1 MSAFRPA
8 MWVLAGVCLVAGVA
22 PAADPAKAMI
32 DQLPEVDRQDT
43 GYSGASSGTAFL
55 PFGRNETGVVL
66 LAPRQ
71 GKFGSSDAMRSL
83 VKLGVKAVPALLDH
97 LADDR
102 PTKIVIDVSGALTD
116 FKKRKYTV
124 RVGDL
129 CYVALG
135 QIVNREY
142 TTVEY
147 IPTAIVIVNGVPG
160 NKQLHA
166 DVVKEWGKLTADS
179 HRDALAKDLGSD
191 DRSRRVGAAVRLAYY
206 YPDALEPLVLEQLAR
221 PGAVDDLGP
230 LIDSLQY
237 DRSAKIDR
245 AVRDI
250 LEKTDSDYMGFIC
263 MNRLIGRG
271 YDADIEAFIKRR
283 LPKAKDERD
292 VESYRNYEAK
302 LGWTWLHKM
311 AELDVR
317 DLTEKAINEA
327 DDINAKTK
335 DGRTPLHIAA
345 AAGRL
350 DAVQQLLAANA
361 DRKAKDANGRTP
373 LDLAKQGKHTAVI
386 NRLGGSR

>member
-1 MSAFRPA
+1 MFAFRPA
-8 MWVLAGVCLVAGVA
+8 MWVVAGVCLVAGAA
-22 PAADPAKAMI
+22 PAADPAKALI
-32 DQLPEVDRQDT
+32 DHLPDVDRQDT

-55 PFGRNETGVVL
+55 PFGRNESGVVL

-102 PTKIVIDVSGALTD
+102 PTKIVIDVT
-116 FKKRKYTV
+116 KRSAFVRKSQYTV

-142 TTVEY
+142 TAVEY
-147 IPTAIVIVNGVPG
+147 IPTAIVSVSHVPES
-160 NKQLHA
+160 KQLHA
-166 DVVKEWGKLTADS
+166 DLAREWGKLTVDS
-179 HRDALAKDLGSD
+179 HRDSLIKDFASEANSL
-191 DRSRRVGAAVRLAYY
+191 RVGAAVRLAYY
-206 YPDALEPLVLEQLAR
+206 YPDALEPLVLKRLAR
-221 PGAVDDLGP
+221 PGPVDDHGP

-237 DRSAKIDR
+237 DRSEKIDR

-250 LEKTDSDYMGFIC
+250 LAKTDSDYIGFRC
-263 MNRLIGRG
+263 LNRLVGRG
-271 YDADIEAFIKRR
+271 YDADIEAFIKWR

-292 VESYRNYEAK
+292 VESYKSYEAK

-311 AELDVR
+311 AELDVY
-317 DLTEKAINEA
+317 DLTEKAINDA
-327 DDINAKTK
+327 DDINAKAK
-335 DGRTPLHIAA
+335 DGRTPLHVAA
-345 AAGRL
+345 AEGSIG
-350 DAVQQLLAANA
+350 AVRQLLAANA
-361 DRKAKDANGRTP
+361 DKKAKDANGRTP

-386 NRLGGSR
+386 NRLGGSK